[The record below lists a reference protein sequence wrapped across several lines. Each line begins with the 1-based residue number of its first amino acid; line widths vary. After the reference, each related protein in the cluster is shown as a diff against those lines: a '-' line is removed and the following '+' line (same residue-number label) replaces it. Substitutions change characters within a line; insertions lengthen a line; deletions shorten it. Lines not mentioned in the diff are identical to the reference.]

1 MFLVQV
7 PVIFPQSLQVLHVSL
22 SSHWYGK
29 NVLVI
34 QSVVYWFGCE
44 EKGEGGEGQGGGGG
58 FLAPKIKGG
67 F

>member
-7 PVIFPQSLQVLHVSL
+7 PVIFPQSLQVLHVNYL
-22 SSHWYGK
+22 TTHWYGK

-44 EKGEGGEGQGGGGG
+44 EKGEGGEGGEG
-58 FLAPKIKGG
+58 FLLQKFKGG